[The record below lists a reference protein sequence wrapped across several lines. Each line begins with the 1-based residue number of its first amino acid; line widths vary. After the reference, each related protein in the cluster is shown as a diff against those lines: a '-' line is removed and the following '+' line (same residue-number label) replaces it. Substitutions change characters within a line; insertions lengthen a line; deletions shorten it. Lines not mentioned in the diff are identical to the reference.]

1 MNITK
6 FKKLLNEIGNE
17 ISDDYQV
24 WMSSDEEGN
33 EFLPMLE
40 NTDNAWPSTKM
51 KKESYSFHRTDN
63 NSSFQAPQESDDSCF
78 LPRPH
83 FLAVVFFTN

>member
-6 FKKLLNEIGNE
+6 LKKLLNEIEDE

-40 NTDNAWPSTKM
+40 NTEFCLAIDKDEKRIIFFPS
-51 KKESYSFHRTDN
+51 HR
-63 NSSFQAPQESDDSCF
+63 
-78 LPRPH
+78 
-83 FLAVVFFTN
+83 